1 MLPVLHYFQL
11 NYNKQLDEYS
21 VSFLLAYFFRIS
33 SQKWNFWF
41 KGYEHF
47 FFFFGDSVS
56 VAKLLSQRAVPTLKR
71 FSTLLRMTGF
81 HGLGGLLA

>member
-47 FFFFGDSVS
+47 FFLVTLVS